1 MPEKNK
7 VAVIG
12 CGFVGSACA
21 FTLMQHSL
29 YSETVLI
36 DVDRSRAEGEAM
48 DISHGLLFAKPMN
61 IYAGGYDDLA
71 DASMIIITAGANQ
84 KPGETRLDLVRKNTK
99 ILLSVLAEIEKRNY
113 RGNILIVSNPVDILT
128 RVAQRHSALPEE
140 RIFGSGTVL
149 DTARLKYL
157 LGEHLSVDSRSVH
170 AFIIGEHGDS
180 EIPVWS
186 SANVSGVPL
195 HDFCEMRGY
204 YDHDNAMLEIGESV
218 KNSAY
223 AIIERKGA
231 TYYGIAMAV
240 LRICEAVVRDEKSI
254 LPVSAALHGEF
265 GIEGATLSVPAI
277 LGKNGVE
284 KIVPISLSESELT
297 RLRYSA
303 DMLKS
308 VFEDL

>member
-29 YSETVLI
+29 YSEMVLI

-195 HDFCEMRGY
+195 HDFCEMRGH

>member
-29 YSETVLI
+29 YSDMVLI

-170 AFIIGEHGDS
+170 AFTIGEHGDS